1 MLGYYKAK
9 QESRQIVN
17 YLRNWLNALN
27 FQIIDW
33 VAIGFAVDKQGQT
46 RIWFPSCKCATG
58 DSPPLGF
65 FIIFFLTYFG
75 RFWNPY
81 HISFIIF
88 LSLHFFLSHFVL
100 SYYLNLRNLY
110 HIFYHISQKS
120 NTNYIFL
127 CYSEDI
133 SVTCSLLSRPE
144 RLCTTKYSHPSTF
157 MYPFNKSWSESVILR
172 DNRTVHTFNCPTTG
186 VEQNDSG

>member
-17 YLRNWLNALN
+17 YLQNWLNALN

-58 DSPPLGF
+58 DSPPPRF
-65 FIIFFLTYFG
+65 FF
-75 RFWNPY
+75 Y
-81 HISFIIF
+81 HILEDFETLIILV
-88 LSLHFFLSHFVL
+88 LSYFCPCIFFLSHFVL